1 MRKHLIPLFI
11 VFCFLLVGCGAE
23 TKGNAEPDQDKVL
36 ENIENA
42 MYEVLGDD
50 LQKLTAH
57 ELVATIKYGHED
69 GTGDGILYHMI
80 KTTYYEA
87 DPADVTGFNTDAVGV
102 LFNPELADSCEE
114 MKIQEWAGCLYR
126 YNGKSFLCF
135 TESPEMTYVLEYN
148 AEEIPDSE
156 ILKMAESATPY
167 EGEK

>member
-1 MRKHLIPLFI
+1 MRKYLVLLS
-11 VFCFLLVGCGAE
+11 VALCFLLIGCGAK
-23 TKGNAEPDQDKVL
+23 TKGNSNSDQDKML

-57 ELVATIKYGHED
+57 EVVATMKYGHED

-102 LFNPELADSCEE
+102 LFNPEFADSCEE
-114 MKIQEWAGCLYR
+114 IPINDMAGARYR
-126 YNGKSFLCF
+126 VGEKSFLCF
-135 TESPEMTYVLEYN
+135 TYDPIMTYVLEYN
-148 AEEIPDSE
+148 ADEIPDEE
-156 ILKMAESATPY
+156 IMKMALSA
-167 EGEK
+167 EVVE